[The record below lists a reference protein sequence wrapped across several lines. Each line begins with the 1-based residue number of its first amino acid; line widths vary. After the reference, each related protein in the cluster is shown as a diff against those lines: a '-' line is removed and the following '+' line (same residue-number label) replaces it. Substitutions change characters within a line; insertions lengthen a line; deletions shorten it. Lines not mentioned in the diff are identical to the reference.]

1 MISEQHK
8 DELIHQIQYIGE
20 SLIKNAESIV
30 GNEKCIC
37 NINISVN
44 ALNEANIPTIRIE
57 KEFLPERYLDENGE

>member
-8 DELIHQIQYIGE
+8 DELIHKIQYIGE

-30 GNEKCIC
+30 GNEKYIC

-44 ALNEANIPTIRIE
+44 ALNDYNIPTICIE
-57 KEFLPERYLDENGE
+57 KEFLPERYLDGNGE